1 MKETTQLVSHITPV
15 GGNVF
20 ADLGF
25 TAPESN
31 KLKLK
36 AQLMSQISEWIK
48 QQKLKQEDAAKIF
61 NVNRPR
67 VSDVMRGKVGNFTI
81 DALVDMVEKT
91 GSQVVLSIEEA

>member
-1 MKETTQLVSHITPV
+1 MDNEADLITHITPA

-25 TAPESN
+25 DKEESN

-36 AQLMSQISEWIK
+36 AQLMCLLSEWIK
-48 QQKLKQEDAAKIF
+48 DNQYKQEEAAVLF
-61 NVNRPR
+61 SVSRPR

-91 GSQVVLSIEEA
+91 GKRVELCVV